1 MPKAN
6 KQSKGPKGKVYA
18 LPSAQKKKGLG
29 LPKLHSLAD
38 KQKAKVGTSTAS
50 HPTPQSLAS
59 LSAAD
64 QYGPESSGEGFGG
77 ISFYE
82 PIDASL
88 TTRDSSSKA
97 FMRELRKVIERSDVI
112 IQVLDARDPDGT
124 RSRWV
129 EEEVRKR
136 DAQGK
141 KLLAVVNKI
150 DLVPRANLEAWLKHL
165 KHSFPTMPFK
175 SSTQNQRQHLSQVA
189 VPLSQPST
197 VPGQKVGELPALPTT
212 SSSLGAPALLHLL
225 KQYALSTPHSSL
237 TVGVVGYPNVGKS
250 SLINSLK
257 RSRACAVASMPGKT
271 RVVQEVVLDKG
282 VKILDCPGVVLE
294 DIGRITSEGNEEG
307 KKRKQAEIMLR
318 NCIKAELV
326 EDPISPVE
334 VILTK
339 VDPLQLQKL
348 YNIPPYE
355 GVRDFLIK
363 IALTRGRLGKG
374 GIPDIEGSAVQIL
387 RDWNSGKILYYTTP
401 PAVHSSSAPSQQK
414 STTSTTIMSTAAV
427 ANGEDDIQMDG
438 DKVGDAKILNTL
450 SEAFTLD
457 GLFDNL
463 GDEAAWEGEEA
474 ADAQAMIEYA
484 DVEPPIPSNENV
496 APIPK
501 PIQQSFNF
509 NSDSEDDD
517 DDDDS
522 EAGSSTFRPPA
533 INSAPIASSSSA
545 TSNSMQP
552 VYTRQAGGIQRN
564 RLFTSEEL
572 AVLPSGILDRTKAK
586 AALKKAKKRKMAI
599 EKTEGELMLGFMDM
613 DVEEPQAE
621 LHELDENEIEIGV
634 YKGEGVLSRKS
645 KKEKRKEKK
654 AKEIQQRREQ
664 KSVFEMDQDIGMDE
678 EDKKEKDFANFLSNM
693 GADESDEEL

>member
-6 KQSKGPKGKVYA
+6 KQNKGHKGKVYS
-18 LPSAQKKKGLG
+18 LPTAQKKRGLDI
-29 LPKLHSLAD
+29 PKLHSLAD
-38 KQKAKVGTSTAS
+38 KQKAKVSALDSSSPVALTSSVKQIGTSTAA
-50 HPTPQSLAS
+50 HPTPQTLAT

-64 QYGPESSGEGFGG
+64 QYGADSTGAGLGG

-136 DAQGK
+136 DVQGK

-165 KHSFPTMPFK
+165 RHSFPTMPFK
-175 SSTQNQRQHLSQVA
+175 SSTQNQ
-189 VPLSQPST
+189 P
-197 VPGQKVGELPALPTT
+197 LPTT

-294 DIGRITSEGNEEG
+294 DIGRATEGEEG
-307 KKRKQAEIMLR
+307 KRRQAEIMLR

-339 VDPLQLQKL
+339 VDPAQLQKL

-374 GIPDIEGSAVQIL
+374 GIPDIESSAVQIL
-387 RDWNSGKILYYTTP
+387 RDWNSGKISYFTVP
-401 PAVHSSSAPSQQK
+401 PAVHFSSAPSQK
-414 STTSTTIMSTAAV
+414 PADPAV
-427 ANGEDDIQMDG
+427 TDGRAEDDVAMDG
-438 DKVGDAKILNTL
+438 EKVGDAKILNTL

-457 GLFDNL
+457 GLFDNI

-474 ADAQAMIEYA
+474 ADVEAMAEDADAVVPASGPVTTSAVPAQPA
-484 DVEPPIPSNENV
+484 VKVQPS
-496 APIPK
+496 
-501 PIQQSFNF
+501 FY
-509 NSDSEDDD
+509 
-517 DDDDS
+517 DDS
-522 EAGSSTFRPPA
+522 EEDDSDAESSTFRPPA
-533 INSAPIASSSSA
+533 PTFASSSSTA
-545 TSNSMQP
+545 SAQIHQP
-552 VYTRQAGGIQRN
+552 LVPRQPIAQAN
-564 RLFTSEEL
+564 KLFSAEEL
-572 AVLPSGILDRTKAK
+572 AVLPAGMLDRSKAK
-586 AALKKAKKRKMAI
+586 AALKKAKKRKAAV
-599 EKTEGELMLGFMDM
+599 ERTEGELMLGFMDM
-613 DVEEPQAE
+613 DVEEPSAALE
-621 LHELDENEIEIGV
+621 EIGTESESV
-634 YKGEGVLSRKS
+634 PQRSVLSKKS

-654 AKEIQQRREQ
+654 SKEMEQRRAQ
-664 KSVFEMDQDIGMDE
+664 RGMEMDEDMDE
-678 EDKKEKDFANFLSNM
+678 DDKKEKDFASFLANM
-693 GADESDEEL
+693 GADGSDEEL